1 MRSVKIVGAL
11 FLGAILGTGL
21 SGCAS
26 NNDRFAQAPRE
37 SGGTLLGA
45 AAGALIGSQIG
56 GSTGARVASG
66 VAGALIGGMIGNRI
80 GAALD
85 DQDRQR
91 AYDAQIA
98 ALERGAPGAPV
109 GWKNPDSGRSGTVV
123 PGPNYSR
130 NGARCRDFTHTIYI
144 DNQPQIAR
152 GQACRNPD
160 GTWTPVS

>member
-1 MRSVKIVGAL
+1 MRSIKIAAV
-11 FLGAILGTGL
+11 ILLSAGL
-21 SGCAS
+21 AACA
-26 NNDRFAQAPRE
+26 NNERFAQAPHE

-66 VAGALIGGMIGNRI
+66 VAGALIGGWLGNRI
-80 GAALD
+80 GASMD
-85 DQDRQR
+85 EQDRQR
-91 AYDAQIA
+91 AYAAQMA
-98 ALERGAPGAPV
+98 ALENGAAGAPV
-109 GWKNPDSGRSGTVV
+109 SWQNPQSGHKGTVV

-130 NGARCRDFTHTIYI
+130 DGTRCRDFTHTVYI
-144 DNQPQIAR
+144 DGRPEVAR